1 MGRIKYIELSEE
13 ERQVL
18 EREYRVGKTHSYRQ
32 RCKGVL
38 LKSEKRTS
46 AEVAKQL
53 GYNQV
58 TVNIWLERYKWGGIK
73 GLKTLSGRGRKPI
86 LEEADLEKVKEVVS
100 EHRQKLSV
108 AKEELEQ
115 MLGKSFS
122 EETLK
127 RFVKKTLVATRESES
142 VRSTSRVRSSMPSKQ
157 KS

>member
-1 MGRIKYIELSEE
+1 MGRIKYIKLSEA

-18 EREYRVGKTHSYRQ
+18 EREYRKGKTHSYRQ

-38 LKSEKRTS
+38 LKSEKRSS
-46 AEVAKQL
+46 AEVAEQL

-58 TVNIWLERYKWGGIK
+58 TVNIWLKRYQEDGIE
-73 GLKTLSGRGRKPI
+73 GLKMLSGRGRKPI
-86 LEEADLEKVKEVVS
+86 LDEADFEKVKEVVS
-100 EHRQKLSV
+100 KHRQKLSV

-127 RFVKKTLVATRESES
+127 RFVKKTLADIRESES
-142 VRSTSRVRSSMPSKQ
+142 VPSKSRVRTFTRSKS
-157 KS
+157 KD